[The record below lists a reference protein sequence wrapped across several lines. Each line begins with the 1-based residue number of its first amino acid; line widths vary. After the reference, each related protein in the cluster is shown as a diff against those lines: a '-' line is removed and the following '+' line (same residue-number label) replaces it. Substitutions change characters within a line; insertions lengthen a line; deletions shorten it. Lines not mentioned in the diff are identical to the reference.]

1 MNITE
6 SFWVLIGLL
15 LILIILL
22 TDPKSSV
29 GGVGVNELTTIFS
42 SATEGQKFLR
52 NFAWFLIISFII
64 LTLIIY
70 N

>member
-1 MNITE
+1 MKLTE
-6 SFWVLIGLL
+6 SIWVLIGLL

-22 TDPKSSV
+22 TDPKSPTA
-29 GGVGVNELTTIFS
+29 GVGSNELTMLFS

-52 NFAWFLIISFII
+52 NVAWFLITSFII
-64 LTLIIY
+64 LTLVIH